1 MNMKKIWVLILAI
14 SMALPAVSQVKIG
27 LKAGLNTTS
36 VTMDDLKTVT
46 SGSIAYTVDKVKGA
60 KYGFHGG
67 LFLRL
72 GTKKVYIQPELLFS
86 TRTNEYTV
94 TNVQSTLDSLRTQ
107 KFNKLDIPVMV
118 GLKFGPLRI
127 NAGPSASLLINSPAD
142 LIKHPEFNTMYS
154 RMTFGYQAGLGLDLF
169 ERLTF
174 DIRYEG
180 SLKKYQNQI
189 ENALGTKINLDDRPN
204 AFLFSLGI
212 MF

>member
-1 MNMKKIWVLILAI
+1 MKKLLVILLSAILILP
-14 SMALPAVSQVKIG
+14 SFGQVNFGI
-27 LKAGLNTTS
+27 KAGLNTTS
-36 VTMDDLKTVT
+36 ITMDDLKTVT
-46 SGSIAYTVDKVKGA
+46 SGDVSYTIDKVKGA
-60 KYGFHGG
+60 QYGFHGG

-72 GTKKVYIQPELLFS
+72 GTKKVFIQPELLFS

-94 TNVQSTLDSLRTQ
+94 TNVQSTIDSLKTQ

-118 GLKFGPLRI
+118 GLKFGPLRV
-127 NAGPSASLLINSPAD
+127 NAGPAASLLINSPAD

-169 ERLTF
+169 KKLTL

-189 ENALGTKINLDDRPN
+189 ENTLGTKIALDDRPN

>member
-1 MNMKKIWVLILAI
+1 MKKILIILL
-14 SMALPAVSQVKIG
+14 SVMMVLPAIGQVNLGI
-27 LKAGLNTTS
+27 KAGLNTTS

-46 SGSIAYTVDKVKGA
+46 SGDVSYTIDKVKGA
-60 KYGFHGG
+60 KYGFHAG

-72 GTKKVYIQPELLFS
+72 GTEKVFIQPELFFS

-94 TNVQSTLDSLRTQ
+94 TNVQSTIDSLKTQ
-107 KFNKLDIPVMV
+107 KFNKLDIPVMI
-118 GLKFGPLRI
+118 GLKFGPLRV
-127 NAGPSASLLINSPAD
+127 NAGPAASLLINSPAD

-169 ERLTF
+169 DRLTL

-189 ENALGTKINLDDRPN
+189 ENTLGTTIALDDRPN